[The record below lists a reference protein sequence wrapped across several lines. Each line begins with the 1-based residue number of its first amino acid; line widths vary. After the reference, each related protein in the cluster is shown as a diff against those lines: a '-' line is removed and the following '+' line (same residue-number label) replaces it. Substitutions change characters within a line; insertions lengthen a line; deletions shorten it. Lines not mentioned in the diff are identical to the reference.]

1 MKQLT
6 IQIECEEISD
16 FDYQL
21 DRIKSAIENGRLNG
35 EEWNISEIA

>member
-6 IQIECEEISD
+6 IQIDCDEISD

-21 DRIKSAIENGRLNG
+21 DRIKQAIGNGLLVG
-35 EEWNISEIA
+35 EGWDISEIG